1 MSALVQERPGADA
14 VLAKAVLAAREQLA
28 MTQQELASIV
38 GVERSAVSRWKSSG
52 LRAQSKTGELSLLL
66 VRIYRALFALFGG
79 NLEDMR
85 HFLRTENRHL
95 GGVPLQLM
103 SQVQGLV
110 QVAEYLDAIRG
121 KV

>member
-1 MSALVQERPGADA
+1 MTALTRERADADA

-28 MTQQELASIV
+28 MTQQEMASIL
-38 GVERSAVSRWKSSG
+38 GVDRSAVSRWKG
-52 LRAQSKTGELSLLL
+52 AGVRTDSKTGELALLL

-79 NLEDMR
+79 NLDDMR

-95 GGVPLQLM
+95 GGVPLQM
-103 SQVQGLV
+103 MTQVQGLV
-110 QVAEYLDAIRG
+110 QVVEYLDAIRG